1 MASIPNVRTF
11 LLESNHYIAHFTQV
25 LVNDKDLFMQ
35 EFSSLILAE
44 MSKDMFGAA
53 QLLAQCSSMD
63 FLFER
68 LRSPDPDV
76 KKNNIE
82 IMYNLLQD
90 PTGAETIIETKVPQ
104 NEQLNL
110 SSPLYLN
117 AFQFPRFQNFDLNL
131 VYNLFDSPYPEIQS
145 LAMYV
150 VADLVSRNKDDRLQ
164 DLFRESNGLQA
175 LLKFLDVRANPVHAC
190 NT

>member
-1 MASIPNVRTF
+1 MVSIPNVRTF
-11 LLESNHYIAHFTQV
+11 LLESNHYIPHFTEV

-53 QLLAQCSSMD
+53 QLLAQCSNMD

-68 LRSPDPDV
+68 LQSPDPDV

-90 PTGAETIIETKVPQ
+90 PTGAETIIETEVLQ

-110 SSPLYLN
+110 SPPLYLRHLV
-117 AFQFPRFQNFDLNL
+117 PHFQNFDLNL

-145 LAMYV
+145 LAMNV
-150 VADLVSRNKDDRLQ
+150 VADLVSRSKDDRLQ
-164 DLFRESNGLQA
+164 NLFRESNGLQA
-175 LLKFLDVRANPVHAC
+175 LLKFLDVRPNPMHAC